1 MYGLILL
8 SLTNEPSA
16 TVTPVQRNRPK
27 TPELTKMSKMTGK
40 MGKFDIKKQKCVL
53 LVCDIQDGNLLKK
66 ILNEKKVRYVKRSP
80 RRRFGSKRISQQIRS
95 ISHG

>member
-1 MYGLILL
+1 MNPVPPLL
-8 SLTNEPSA
+8 GYTKKSTQN
-16 TVTPVQRNRPK
+16 T
-27 TPELTKMSKMTGK
+27 ELTKMSKMTGK

-53 LVCDIQDGNLLKK
+53 LVCDIQNGNLLKK

>member
-1 MYGLILL
+1 MLINIEIILQNGWEL
-8 SLTNEPSA
+8 IRILKIL
-16 TVTPVQRNRPK
+16 QYMK
-27 TPELTKMSKMTGK
+27 KLTKMSKMTGK

-53 LVCDIQDGNLLKK
+53 LVCDIQNGNLLKK